1 MLRAGRPEA
10 QVPLLAADRVVALTL
25 GEGAPISEPLVGGP
39 VGRGGQQQGGRGIRG
54 PSGWD
59 TESEGQGETPQFA
72 SGETGLGTQHKGTQQ
87 FRARIMLR
95 FQVSQ
100 LPEPRIAPH
109 TMLPFGS
116 PGAGVE
122 QRRGRGCSRMKR
134 NASES
139 SLRFGGTPLPRITLP
154 TPIPRVGSLPGVPVN
169 VTTQSDLGLGLDLS
183 FRGRVLQDHRA
194 SLNPCGRGHGGTVRG
209 RAEQAWEG
217 RGREDKQKTVEPG
230 GFEPKDSAGKPC
242 DAEAGAAGGPPETCA
257 C

>member
-1 MLRAGRPEA
+1 MGLWGEDSATGR
-10 QVPLLAADRVVALTL
+10 
-25 GEGAPISEPLVGGP
+25 
-39 VGRGGQQQGGRGIRG
+39 QGYSG
-54 PSGWD
+54 PSEWD
-59 TESEGQGETPQFA
+59 TESEVQGETPQFA
-72 SGETGLGTQHKGTQQ
+72 RRETGLGTQHKGTQQ
-87 FRARIMLR
+87 FRGRIMLR
-95 FQVSQ
+95 FQISQ
-100 LPEPRIAPH
+100 LPESRIASH

-139 SLRFGGTPLPRITLP
+139 RPRFGGTPLPRITLP
-154 TPIPRVGSLPGVPVN
+154 TPILRVGSLPRVPVN

-194 SLNPCGRGHGGTVRG
+194 SLNPCGRGHGCTVRG

-217 RGREDKQKTVEPG
+217 RGKEDKQKTVESR

-242 DAEAGAAGGPPETCA
+242 DAEGGAADGPPEASA